1 MKAAVENLEQAAVQ
15 QQCRSLRLP
24 AVADQCAPLADVAA
38 KQRQTYLRYLEALL
52 AAELEERE
60 RNTITRRIKE
70 ARLPRMK
77 TLDDFDFSKAPQVPA
92 TKSTTWPRAAIS
104 NAPNRSYLSAIAERE
119 RRIC

>member
-24 AVADQCAPLADVAA
+24 AVAEQCAPLADVAA
-38 KQRQTYLRYLEALL
+38 KQRQTYLRYLEVLL
-52 AAELEERE
+52 AAEPEERE

-77 TLDDFDFSKAPQVPA
+77 NSGRFRLQ
-92 TKSTTWPRAAIS
+92 
-104 NAPNRSYLSAIAERE
+104 
-119 RRIC
+119 

>member
-60 RNTITRRIKE
+60 HNTITRLVAADLTRKPIHISSRSTR
-70 ARLPRMK
+70 AMTQYLFSSLNHLPAIFG
-77 TLDDFDFSKAPQVPA
+77 TAHFDCLAF
-92 TKSTTWPRAAIS
+92 
-104 NAPNRSYLSAIAERE
+104 N
-119 RRIC
+119 